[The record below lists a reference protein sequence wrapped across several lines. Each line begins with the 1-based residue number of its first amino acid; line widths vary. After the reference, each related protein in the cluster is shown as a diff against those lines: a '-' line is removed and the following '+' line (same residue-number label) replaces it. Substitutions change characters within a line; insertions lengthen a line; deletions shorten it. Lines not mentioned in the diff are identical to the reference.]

1 MKYTD
6 EEVKKI
12 IHNVVKNDKEE
23 VLQLCDNREEAEA
36 RPDAETE
43 AMLFAMIK
51 YIFENGPS
59 KGC

>member
-12 IHNVVKNDKEE
+12 IHDVVKNDKKE
-23 VLQLCDNREEAEA
+23 VLQLCDNREEAEG

-59 KGC
+59 QSN